1 MSVGLRLLRNCSD
14 NFANDKIFVDKL
26 QEYKGYLLDC
36 NYEEEQVNRAF
47 FKASELRGIRHLKS
61 NKKWIIR
68 VNQKL
73 TLSQIMTRGFPISI
87 GFSVNI
93 NISLRTT
100 INVEFYFHRTVLGS
114 HIGEDT
120 GTLKNGSPQRF
131 ENESSWTNYHF
142 FTTLLSIITNPIIF
156 LLFIPQTP

>member
-1 MSVGLRLLRNCSD
+1 MRKNCSD

-26 QEYKGYLLDC
+26 QEYKRYLLDC
-36 NYEEEQVNRAF
+36 NYEEEQVHRAF
-47 FKASELRGIRHLKS
+47 LRHSELRGIRHLKS
-61 NKKWIIR
+61 NEKWTVR

-100 INVEFYFHRTVLGS
+100 IRVVLYFHRTVLGS
-114 HIGEDT
+114 HIGEDI
-120 GTLKNGSPQRF
+120 GTLKNG
-131 ENESSWTNYHF
+131 
-142 FTTLLSIITNPIIF
+142 
-156 LLFIPQTP
+156 